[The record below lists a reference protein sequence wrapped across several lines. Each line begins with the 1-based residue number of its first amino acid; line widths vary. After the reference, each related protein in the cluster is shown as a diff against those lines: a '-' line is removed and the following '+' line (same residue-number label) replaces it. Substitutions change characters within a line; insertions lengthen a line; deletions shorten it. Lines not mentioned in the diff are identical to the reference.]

1 MRVSTILKKDTF
13 LKSACLRSKTRYLT
27 AGRFLD
33 KLDKLAELVSLDEL
47 GASDQVQNG
56 QIKHWLQK

>member
-13 LKSACLRSKTRYLT
+13 LKSACLT

-33 KLDKLAELVSLDEL
+33 KLAEPDR
-47 GASDQVQNG
+47 
-56 QIKHWLQK
+56 